1 LEVPFLLIGTFKY
14 ITSEFDVRFSATI
27 WLIGY
32 QFFKQLATIFMS
44 IWAGSMYDVM
54 GFRETYLV
62 LGLIA
67 ATFTFI
73 SVFTLSGMGP
83 LAWLKKKPATAD
95 VAVSQ

>member
-1 LEVPFLLIGTFKY
+1 MPFKY

-32 QFFKQLATIFMS
+32 QFFKQLATMFMS
-44 IWAGSMYDVM
+44 VWAGSMYEVM

-62 LGLIA
+62 LGIIA

-73 SVFTLSGMGP
+73 SIFTLSGMGP
-83 LAWLKKKPATAD
+83 LGLLKGRTMVSKKAA
-95 VAVSQ
+95 SY